1 MEKLKNADSLFVGR
15 FMIVAKKENE
25 IADRQTGEIAKYWEY
40 SLSNGKD
47 VLKVTCGKNSP
58 LHDARFGGTY
68 DMEFTADFSRGY
80 AKLKVTYIDGLEDAK
95 PVEKK

>member
-15 FMIVAKKENE
+15 FMIVAKKENK
-25 IADRQTGEIAKYWEY
+25 IADRQTGEVTKYWEY

-80 AKLKVTYIDGLEDAK
+80 AKLKVTYIDGLEESK
-95 PVEKK
+95 PAQK